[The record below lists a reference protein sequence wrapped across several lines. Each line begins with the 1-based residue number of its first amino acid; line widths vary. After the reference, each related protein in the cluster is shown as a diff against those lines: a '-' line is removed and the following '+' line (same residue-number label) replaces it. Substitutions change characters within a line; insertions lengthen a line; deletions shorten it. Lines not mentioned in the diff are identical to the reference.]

1 MQRCCVTMA
10 PSCRTLDRTWC
21 LQVYKWALLW
31 ASFLLYYFTS
41 LLTLHATAEKMFRL
55 AILADPSHIE
65 ALYNLGN
72 LLWDVHRDVRGAREQ
87 FDAALAINA
96 NDLSTLCNMGQ
107 LTAIADENN
116 LKGAEAY
123 YQKALSVDS
132 SHVPTLFEYACL
144 RARMGDDS
152 SAQVQRKLSN
162 FLNKF

>member
-1 MQRCCVTMA
+1 
-10 PSCRTLDRTWC
+10 
-21 LQVYKWALLW
+21 
-31 ASFLLYYFTS
+31 
-41 LLTLHATAEKMFRL
+41 MFRL
-55 AILADPSHIE
+55 AILTNPSHIE

-87 FDAALAINA
+87 FEAALAINA

-144 RARMGDDS
+144 RTRMGDDS

>member
-10 PSCRTLDRTWC
+10 PFCRTLDRTWC

-152 SAQVQRKLSN
+152 SAQVQPKLSN
-162 FLNKF
+162 FLNNF